1 MRRIGNRMTAEPG
14 FWPSA
19 DALRSSSI
27 HQHAGIRLAA
37 VVTTGIA
44 KGIYRFASH
53 EEMNRHADEALVRVI
68 AANVRKRSPNI
79 GQR

>member
-1 MRRIGNRMTAEPG
+1 MTAEPG
-14 FWPSA
+14 FWPTA

-27 HQHAGIRLAA
+27 HQHTGSRLAA
-37 VVTTGIA
+37 VVTTGIV

-53 EEMNRHADEALVRVI
+53 EGMNRHADEALVRVI
-68 AANVRKRSPNI
+68 AANVRKRSPDI

>member
-1 MRRIGNRMTAEPG
+1 MRRIGNRTTAEPA

-19 DALRSSSI
+19 DALRSASV
-27 HQHAGIRLAA
+27 HQHAGSSLAA

-44 KGIYRFASH
+44 KGVYRFASH

-68 AANVRKRSPNI
+68 AANVRKRTPNI

>member
-1 MRRIGNRMTAEPG
+1 MTAEHR

-19 DALRSSSI
+19 DALRSASI
-27 HQHAGIRLAA
+27 HQHAGRSLAA

-53 EEMNRHADEALVRVI
+53 EAMNRHADEALVRVI
-68 AANVRKRSPNI
+68 AANIRKRSPTI